1 MHFSNVCELD
11 LIYNFASAHSLLEE
25 VVCGGFIV
33 ESSKSQAAKVV
44 ATVHQLLE
52 PEFLKE

>member
-11 LIYNFASAHSLLEE
+11 LIYNFASAHFLLEE

-33 ESSKSQAAKVV
+33 ESSKSQAAKIV